1 MLDGDRRQGLVGGQR
16 QVGRLDDDAVGGEH
30 GLLDDVAQLGDVAV
44 PSVAADGHEGVVRE
58 HHAGLVGV
66 LLVGLVQQPLGQF
79 TGVVTTLAQGRQAQV
94 HLAQA
99 IVQVAAELSL
109 DDAVTQRRAGDAD
122 DLRQRVDILPARL
135 AVVDQVQQLG
145 LGGGVEL
152 LDVFQDD
159 DGLAGALVLGGRL
172 AEGDLDVDAARVAV
186 AADDRRHR
194 HGRQLGAVGTG
205 ALAVVLGKVVGQ
217 GLATGAR
224 FALDQDAQVVAQQAT
239 GALDDAAHGSIAAH
253 QARDQLVER
262 ADLGEADVVQAD
274 LLQAAGALHGIGQ
287 DLGVGRIGQYVVDV
301 GQQQLAGQIV
311 VGGADGD
318 DLGVGAGRGQLAT
331 GVHGGV
337 GLAGATVRAEVEH
350 DDVDFG
356 AVQLDD
362 GFLDTLDQQG
372 VSRQRG
378 VLQPD
383 GMFGREFHDHKVLVA
398 HGRMGWSSRCRVFHQ
413 KEKKPLRTYC
423 TLCPPPMLAE

>member
-1 MLDGDRRQGLVGGQR
+1 M
-16 QVGRLDDDAVGGEH
+16 
-30 GLLDDVAQLGDVAV
+30 
-44 PSVAADGHEGVVRE
+44 
-58 HHAGLVGV
+58 
-66 LLVGLVQQPLGQF
+66 
-79 TGVVTTLAQGRQAQV
+79 
-94 HLAQA
+94 
-99 IVQVAAELSL
+99 
-109 DDAVTQRRAGDAD
+109 
-122 DLRQRVDILPARL
+122 
-135 AVVDQVQQLG
+135 DQVQQLG

-159 DGLAGALVLGGRL
+159 DRLAGALVLGGRL
-172 AEGDLDVDAARVAV
+172 AEGNLNVDAAGVAV
-186 AADDRRHR
+186 AADDRGHR
-194 HGRQLGAVGTG
+194 HGLQLGAVGAG

-217 GLATGAR
+217 GLATGAGL
-224 FALDQDAQVVAQQAT
+224 ALDQDAQVVAQQAT
-239 GALDDAAHGSIAAH
+239 GAL
-253 QARDQLVER
+253 
-262 ADLGEADVVQAD
+262 
-274 LLQAAGALHGIGQ
+274 HGIGQ
-287 DLGVGRIGQYVVDV
+287 DLGVGRIGQHVVDV
-301 GQQQLAGQIV
+301 GQQQLAGQV
-311 VGGADGD
+311 VIGGTDGD